1 MSPANGTSEYSQFIS
16 KVDACNQAQ
25 YRMIPSA
32 NVKTMR
38 LSTAVSGE

>member
-1 MSPANGTSEYSQFIS
+1 MSPANGTSEYNLFVVE
-16 KVDACNQAQ
+16 VDACNQAQ
-25 YRMIPSA
+25 SRMIPSA